1 MSVTTAKIRARE
13 AQTGKKAF
21 TGLDN
26 AGNLHYAFDNDTL
39 QSIIAK
45 ANVNYSDAQSGK
57 ALAYTESQTAAN
69 NMFNAEQVQKQM
81 DFQERMSSTAHQREV
96 KDLIAAGLNPVLSAN
111 GGASTPSGASA
122 SADTSGTQAKLQLAL
137 QQMQAGVALQQTKAN
152 IESAQKMA
160 KWQNDLNREVA
171 YAQLANNRDIANIQ
185 AAAAMYGAD
194 QASSASRY
202 GADQSYAASIY
213 SSDTSRYNSRR
224 DRAERRYEFLFPN
237 NSHGAFWKTVNYFAD
252 HAAKSFGA
260 FADTGRKM
268 FDIAYQRALYRS
280 ELARKNARRH

>member
-1 MSVTTAKIRARE
+1 MNGVTTAKIRARE
-13 AQTGKKAF
+13 AQTGKKAL

-45 ANVNYSDAQSGK
+45 ANVNYSDSQSAK

-69 NMFNAEQVQKQM
+69 NMFNAEQAQKQM
-81 DFQERMSSTAHQREV
+81 DFQERMSSSAHQREV

-160 KWQNDLNREVA
+160 KWQNELNREVA

-194 QASSASRY
+194 LSSSASRY
-202 GADQSYAASIY
+202 ASDNAYAASLY
-213 SSDTSRYNSRR
+213 GSDVSRYNARM
-224 DRAERRYEFLFPN
+224 DRAERRYEHDNPN
-237 NSHGAFWKTVNYFAD
+237 NMKGLIYKAGKE
-252 HAAKSFGA
+252 A
-260 FADTGRKM
+260 FAFSAKGYHYLLDNSKKL
-268 FDIAYQRALYRS
+268 FDVGYERAL
-280 ELARKNARRH
+280 ARTKSAKKR